1 MLGGRHITGRDI
13 FRCPAQ
19 DIQDSVLT
27 GQTRFQGQFTSHI
40 DGVLAVLR
48 NRRQDTRKLPVAA
61 LRLFK
66 GVTKRLQTR
75 GKAPFTE
82 RQTIAQGSGFAS
94 PKTCG
99 HSPKLKFVVMMSE
112 TCSYS
117 LDIA

>member
-19 DIQDSVLT
+19 DIQDSVLA

-75 GKAPFTE
+75 GKAHVDE
-82 RQTIAQGSGFAS
+82 VLAQLRTAGMQAD
-94 PKTCG
+94 
-99 HSPKLKFVVMMSE
+99 L
-112 TCSYS
+112 
-117 LDIA
+117 I